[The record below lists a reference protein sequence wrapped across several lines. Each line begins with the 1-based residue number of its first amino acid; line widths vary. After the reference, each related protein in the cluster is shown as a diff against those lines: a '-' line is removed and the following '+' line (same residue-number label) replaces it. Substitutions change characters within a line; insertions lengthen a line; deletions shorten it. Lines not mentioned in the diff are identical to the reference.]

1 MPNYDAGHYFLTT
14 LIPVRLDSVLIGGQ
28 SHSRRHLLREAL
40 AAMPAGE
47 RTVASQGRGNG
58 SPFAR
63 GTRTHFVRIF
73 VLDDVVFNGR
83 VAADTLLD
91 KARKTDL
98 LKPQP
103 VDRLISPFLVF
114 NADFDANNGGDGER
128 EAYLNDLWRESSAE
142 LTALLQHCQGFDGVT
157 TAHDF
162 CRYIARCQVETTMPF
177 NDYWSTPPSLTD
189 FTLTP
194 YLVGVVVGLL
204 ALLAGLFLHHGWLSL
219 IGLVVLLA
227 AVFVGYREVMAV
239 GERPFPKSLPPGPS
253 SDLPTVLKALYLQ
266 RAFTAFAIDG
276 QGKGD
281 QEIFDSFGTFV
292 ETNRPDEIAS
302 PTQQPGVISV

>member
-1 MPNYDAGHYFLTT
+1 MPNYDAGHYFLTA
-14 LIPVRLDSVLIGGQ
+14 LIPVRPDSVLIDGQ

-47 RTVASQGRGNG
+47 RTVASRGKGNA

-63 GTRTHFVRIF
+63 GTRTHFMRIF

-91 KARKTDL
+91 KARKTNM

-103 VDRLISPFLVF
+103 VDRLTTPFLIF
-114 NADFDANNGGDGER
+114 IADFDANNGGDGER
-128 EAYLNDLWRESSAE
+128 DAYLNDLWRESSAE
-142 LTALLQHCQGFDGVT
+142 LTGLLQHCQGFDGVT
-157 TAHDF
+157 TAQDF

-177 NDYWSTPPSLTD
+177 NDYWSTPPTLID
-189 FTLTP
+189 FSLTP
-194 YLVGVVVGLL
+194 YLAGAGVGLL
-204 ALLAGLFLHHGWLSL
+204 LLLAGLFLHHGWLSL
-219 IGLVVLLA
+219 LGLIVLLA
-227 AVFVGYREVMAV
+227 AVVLGYREVMAV
-239 GERPFPKSLPPGPS
+239 GHRPFPRSLPPGPG

-276 QGKGD
+276 QGKSD
-281 QEIFDSFGTFV
+281 QEIFDGFGAFV

-302 PTQQPGVISV
+302 PTQQPGVIGV